1 MNRTSRTILT
11 SLGMLTLLSFG
22 TGIASAHTALSSSD
36 PAEDATVTAP
46 PAAIV
51 LTFNEHISPQF
62 ANVVLSSADG
72 RNWISGSPQ
81 VQGQRLTA
89 AVGPDRP
96 GNGVYTVGYR
106 VVSADGHPVTG
117 SYSFII
123 AGVSDGPRPTSTS
136 AAAAPSTAAPPPS
149 TAAPATSD
157 TKTTVIT
164 AGAAGLALGGV
175 IAFWQS
181 RRNRRKSAASDAA
194 RLPPDPPDP
203 S

>member
-1 MNRTSRTILT
+1 MKLPLRTIVA
-11 SLGMLTLLSFG
+11 SLGMLILWSSG
-22 TGIASAHTALSSSD
+22 TGIAAAHTALASSD
-36 PAEDATVTAP
+36 PASDATVTTP

-51 LTFNEHISPQF
+51 LTFNEDISPQF
-62 ANVVLSSADG
+62 ASVVVSSADG

-81 VQGQRLTA
+81 VERQRLTS

-117 SYSFII
+117 SYSFTI
-123 AGVSDGPRPTSTS
+123 AGVSEEPPPTSTP
-136 AAAAPSTAAPPPS
+136 APVAPSTAASPPS
-149 TAAPATSD
+149 ASTPATSD
-157 TKTTVIT
+157 TRTTVIT
-164 AGAAGLALGGV
+164 AAVAGLALGGV

-181 RRNRRKSAASDAA
+181 RRQRRKTVTIDKATLS
-194 RLPPDPPDP
+194 PDPTDP